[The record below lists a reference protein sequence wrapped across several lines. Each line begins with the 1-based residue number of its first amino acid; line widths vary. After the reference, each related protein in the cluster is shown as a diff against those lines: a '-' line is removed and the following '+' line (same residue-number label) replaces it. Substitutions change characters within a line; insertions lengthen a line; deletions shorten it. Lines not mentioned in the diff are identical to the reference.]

1 MARFVGPVGAADIVV
16 LVEVV
21 GTVEVV
27 ETVGTVETV
36 DIVDTVEM
44 LDVVD
49 TVDFVLLVEADVV
62 DGAAEEVDEIA
73 GCAFPCNMNVMYPP
87 SSLQIVTYDAWIPV
101 DEGENTNG
109 TASEAPAAKV
119 EPKAGKAD
127 EV

>member
-1 MARFVGPVGAADIVV
+1 MARFVGPVGTADVVV

-27 ETVGTVETV
+27 ETVGTVDTV
-36 DIVDTVEM
+36 DTVDTVEM
-44 LDVVD
+44 LDVDD
-49 TVDFVLLVEADVV
+49 TVGLLLLVEVDVV
-62 DGAAEEVDEIA
+62 DGAADEVDETA
-73 GCAFPCNMNVMYPP
+73 VCAFPCNMNVMYPP

-101 DEGENTNG
+101 DVGENTKG
-109 TASEAPAAKV
+109 TTSEAPAAKV